1 MRNGD
6 DRLGNYHEWSL
17 INVTIAYSL
26 RSSILSF
33 LRRLA
38 RATSPWPCREI
49 TWVVEN
55 RGPKRIFVL
64 RSSYVC

>member
-38 RATSPWPCREI
+38 RATCLGLAGRLHGLSKI
-49 TWVVEN
+49 VVLNEYL
-55 RGPKRIFVL
+55 F
-64 RSSYVC
+64 